1 MGYQLRQHIQKGKDG
16 EGYIKTYCGLTLKN
30 LSDILRKC
38 DPKNA
43 PCDNCLKNQS
53 EVIA

>member
-1 MGYQLRQHIQKGKDG
+1 MPYTLKKHIQQGKSQ

-30 LSDILRKC
+30 LGDILRKC

-43 PCDNCLKNQS
+43 PCENCLKHQAQ
-53 EVIA
+53 VVA